1 MLQFLPREYS
11 YVDKGTVKFGRSLV
25 PDNTGY
31 TAFAMM
37 GHQKNLLAK
46 CSHLIHVSSC

>member
-1 MLQFLPREYS
+1 MLQFLSREYS

-37 GHQKNLLAK
+37 GHQKTCWLNVA
-46 CSHLIHVSSC
+46 I